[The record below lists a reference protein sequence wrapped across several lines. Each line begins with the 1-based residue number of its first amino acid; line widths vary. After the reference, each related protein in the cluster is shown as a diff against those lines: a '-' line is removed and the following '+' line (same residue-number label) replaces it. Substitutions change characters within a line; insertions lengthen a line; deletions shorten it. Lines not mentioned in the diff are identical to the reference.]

1 MIKKSQLK
9 KQLET
14 NRLLILDLQ
23 RSLDGLRRNVYA
35 NEIANK
41 YSIYEARLC
50 TLEDAIGQLIE
61 LKYPENMNEQQ
72 KIFFRDTLKRL
83 GNKVDKQ

>member
-23 RSLDGLRRNVYA
+23 RSLDGLRRSVYA